1 MGQLSL
7 KGVVKRFNNQTVLHG
22 LDLDIHEGEFLVF
35 VGPSGCGKSTLL
47 RIIAGLEDLSAGE
60 ILLDGKPVHDQ
71 PPAERGTAMVFQNYA
86 LYPHMTVA
94 DNMGFALRMS
104 GVPKAKIR
112 EQVLQAA
119 KSLQLENLLERFPKE
134 LSGGQRQRVA
144 IGRAIVR
151 NPQLFLFD
159 EPLSNLDA
167 ALRVQMRIEI
177 TRLHQRLG
185 STMIYVTHD
194 QVEAMTM
201 GQRIA
206 LFNGGKI
213 EQVGEPLTLYNEP
226 QNEFV
231 AAFMGTPRINFL
243 PAQVDAVSRT
253 LHIQGQSMPS
263 MLGEDWPWSKA
274 AAAVKIG
281 VRPEHWT
288 LGSPGQGLPG
298 KLAMLEHMGDARYLH
313 IQLSGAP
320 ELTCMK
326 WSDSSRH
333 FDQGESLWLL
343 PDLQRAI
350 WFDAS
355 QNRLPL

>member
-60 ILLDGKPVHDQ
+60 ILLNGQPLHDQ

-94 DNMGFALRMS
+94 DNMGFALRMA

-112 EQVLQAA
+112 AQVLQAA

-177 TRLHQRLG
+177 TRLHQSLK

-243 PAQVDAVSRT
+243 PAQVDAASRA
-253 LHIQGQSMPS
+253 LYIQGQPIPS

-288 LGSPGQGLPG
+288 LGKPGQGLPG

-313 IQLSGAP
+313 IQLSGAS
-320 ELTCMK
+320 ELTCVK

-343 PDLQRAI
+343 PDFQRAI

>member
-7 KGVVKRFNNQTVLHG
+7 KGVVKRFGNQTVLHG
-22 LDLDIHEGEFLVF
+22 LDLDIHDGEFLVF

-47 RIIAGLEDLSAGE
+47 RIIAGLEDLSEGQ
-60 ILLDGKPVHDQ
+60 ILLDGQPIHDQ

-94 DNMGFALRMS
+94 DNMGFALRMA
-104 GVPKAKIR
+104 GVSKSQIR
-112 EQVLQAA
+112 AQVLQAA
-119 KSLQLENLLERFPKE
+119 KSLQLENLLERLPKE

-177 TRLHQRLG
+177 TRLHQTLKN
-185 STMIYVTHD
+185 TMIYVTHD

-226 QNEFV
+226 KNEFV
-231 AAFMGTPRINFL
+231 AGFMGTPRINFL
-243 PAQVDAVSRT
+243 SVKVDAVSRD
-253 LHIQGQSMPS
+253 LLIQGQP
-263 MLGEDWPWSKA
+263 MLAKPAEQWPWALAS
-274 AAAVKIG
+274 AAVKIG

-288 LGSPGQGLPG
+288 LAAPGQGLPG
-298 KLAMLEHMGDARYLH
+298 KLALVEHLGDAVYLH
-313 IQLSGAP
+313 VQLAGASDM
-320 ELTCMK
+320 TCVK
-326 WSDSSRH
+326 LSASSQQ
-333 FDQGESLWLL
+333 FDQGENLWLL
-343 PDLQRAI
+343 PYLQRAV